1 MNYPALRKTLQAGSI
16 VFGASALFLLILPK
30 LFLDLLALD
39 TSDDLIWSMR
49 MIGITVF
56 ALAGNMWNNASQ
68 SSDARVGNVA
78 KVMCISATALGVL
91 TLMIPAELTWF
102 TYAYAAV
109 GFGFGIS
116 YAVNLVRKLKLRTRL
131 KMLRN
136 DQALL

>member
-1 MNYPALRKTLQAGSI
+1 MNYSALRKTLQAGSI

-30 LFLDLLALD
+30 LFLELLALD

-109 GFGFGIS
+109 GFCFGIS
-116 YAVNLVRKLKLRTRL
+116 YAVNLVRK
-131 KMLRN
+131 
-136 DQALL
+136 

>member
-1 MNYPALRKTLQAGSI
+1 
-16 VFGASALFLLILPK
+16 
-30 LFLDLLALD
+30 
-39 TSDDLIWSMR
+39 
-49 MIGITVF
+49 MIPQITAP

-116 YAVNLVRKLKLRTRL
+116 YAVNMVRK
-131 KMLRN
+131 
-136 DQALL
+136 